1 MQVVERTLGEL
12 LRAADAGPVDALPEA
27 IRGVFARFDVRGVV
41 LYLSD
46 YDETLLRPAPGSV
59 SMEGPPKA
67 VDVDATA
74 AGRAFRER
82 KPYEQSAA
90 GVHRMWVPILE
101 RAEPLGVLLLELG
114 DIDDDIRR
122 TATEMG
128 IAIGH
133 LLMTARKYTDV
144 YELLRRRRDMN
155 IAAEMHWDILPARHY
170 VGPGVSICGD
180 LEPAYEVGGDAFDY
194 SINDRMLDVCI
205 IDAMGHGGEAALLST
220 QAVAAYRYARR
231 RHFSLEEIA
240 RVVDGAL
247 IERFAGERFATG
259 VFGRL
264 DIPTGRFGWVNTGH
278 DAPLLLRDGR
288 VQTALEKTPNCPLGL
303 ELLDEV
309 GTHETRM
316 QPGDCLLFYS
326 DGVVEAKD
334 TAGVHFALD
343 RLVDLI
349 EAHIASGAPVG
360 ALVHKV
366 IAAVMKHSSGPLHD
380 DATILLVEL
389 VDNQA

>member
-1 MQVVERTLGEL
+1 VQVVERTLGEL
-12 LRAADAGPVDALPEA
+12 LRAADAGPVDALPEVV
-27 IRGVFARFDVRGVV
+27 RRVFARFDVRGVV

-59 SMEGPPKA
+59 STEGSPTA
-67 VDVDATA
+67 VDVEGTN
-74 AGRAFRER
+74 AGRAYRER
-82 KPYEQSAA
+82 KPYEHTA
-90 GVHRMWVPILE
+90 GDVHRMWVPVLE

-155 IAAEMHWDILPARHY
+155 IAAEMHWDVLPARNY
-170 VGPGVSICGD
+170 VGPAVSICGD

-194 SINDRMLDVCI
+194 SINDKMLDVCI
-205 IDAMGHGGEAALLST
+205 LDAMGHGGEAALLST

-247 IERFAGERFATG
+247 IERFSGERFVTG

-264 DIPTGRFGWVNTGH
+264 DVPTGRFGWVNAGH
-278 DAPLLLRDGR
+278 DAPLLLREGR

-303 ELLDEV
+303 ELLEEV
-309 GTHETRM
+309 RTYETRM
-316 QPGDCLLFYS
+316 QPGDCLMFYS
-326 DGVVEAKD
+326 DGVVQAKD
-334 TAGVHFALD
+334 PAGVHFALD

-349 EAHIASGAPVG
+349 EGHIASGGPVG
-360 ALVHKV
+360 ALVHL
-366 IAAVMKHSSGPLHD
+366 IISAVMRHSSGPLHD

-389 VDNQA
+389 REHRS